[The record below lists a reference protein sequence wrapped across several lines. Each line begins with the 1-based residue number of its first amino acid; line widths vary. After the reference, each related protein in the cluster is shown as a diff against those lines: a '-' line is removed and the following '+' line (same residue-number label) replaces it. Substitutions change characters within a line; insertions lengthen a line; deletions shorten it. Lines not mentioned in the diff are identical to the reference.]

1 MAKPTTRSKPS
12 LRRSTR
18 TNGLTVLELL
28 VAAAISLLVMGAAF
42 AVTMSSRRLMQAD
55 QTRTGANQNLRA
67 ALDIIGNDVRLA
79 GERLSGQGAP
89 DIPEVEVIGGTE
101 LVLRRNVL
109 ENVLPVCTLSSG
121 APASGRVLVSLLGS
135 DKNTSYP
142 QCNGDGPRDA
152 DRNGTPDDL
161 AAWGAYRT
169 KQRGGKA
176 RAYIHS
182 NARGGE
188 YFTYTGEDKQG
199 NQGHYIARS
208 GGGFANPYTM
218 QENANLYLLDERR
231 YRVAGGVLELI
242 LNDDQADPL
251 KVVND
256 VQNFQVRAKMKD
268 GTKLANFVSSASTWK
283 NVASIEVSFQV
294 EGRTLTSEYFPRNVL
309 SY

>member
-1 MAKPTTRSKPS
+1 MAKPTTKSKPS
-12 LRRSTR
+12 SRRSAR
-18 TNGLTVLELL
+18 TSGLTVLELL
-28 VAAAISLLVMGAAF
+28 VAAAVSLLVMGAAF
-42 AVTMSSRRLMQAD
+42 AVTMSSRGLMQAD
-55 QTRTGANQNLRA
+55 QSRTGANQNLRA

-89 DIPEVEVIGGTE
+89 DIPEVEVVGGTE

-109 ENVLPVCTLSSG
+109 EHVLPVCSLGSG
-121 APASGRVLVSLLGS
+121 TPSAGRVLVSLLSS
-135 DKNTSYP
+135 DKNVGYP
-142 QCNGDGPRDA
+142 QCDGDGPRDA
-152 DRNGTPDDL
+152 DRNSTPDDL
-161 AAWGAYRT
+161 AAWKAYREE
-169 KQRGGKA
+169 QRGGKA
-176 RAYIHS
+176 RVYIHS

-188 YFTYTGEDKQG
+188 YFTYTDEGQQG

-208 GGGFANPYTM
+208 GGAFTNTYTM

-231 YRVAGGVLELI
+231 YRVTNGVLELT

-268 GTKLANFVSSASTWK
+268 GTRLTDFVSSAATWK
-283 NVASIEVSFQV
+283 TVASIEISFKV